1 MPKRA
6 DTAVRQPP
14 TGARAEAKRQ
24 AIIEAARSSFLA
36 EGFDASMD
44 RIAAAADVSKATVYN
59 HFGSK
64 EALFIAVV
72 GDELD
77 RALDEP
83 TRLVESRLAA
93 STQLYEDMIHA
104 CRLWVAGIATPRM
117 IALRNLVTGE
127 LRRFPE
133 LGAAWHERGP
143 QRFHPVLA
151 AALRRLV
158 ERRQLS
164 IDDIDLAV
172 LQLSGL
178 VVSPNLVYG
187 GYGSPPDRELVDR
200 LVTAGVDM
208 FLDHYRYRVRPTA

>member
-6 DTAVRQPP
+6 DTADRQPP
-14 TGARAEAKRQ
+14 TGARAEAKQQ

-77 RALDEP
+77 RALAEP
-83 TRLVESRLAA
+83 AQLVESRLAA
-93 STQLYEDMIHA
+93 STHLYDDMIQA
-104 CRLWVAGIATPRM
+104 CRLWVAGIATPQM

-127 LRRFPE
+127 QRRFPD

-143 QRFHPVLA
+143 QRFHPVIA
-151 AALRRLV
+151 DALHRLV

-164 IDDIDLAV
+164 IDDVDLAV

-187 GYGSPPDRELVDR
+187 GYGSPPDNELVER
-200 LVTAGVDM
+200 LIIAGVDM
-208 FLDHYRYRVRPTA
+208 FLDHYRYRARM